1 MACPICKQN
10 KILYSIN
17 VKDYEYNIKNSAQYK
32 QCSSCES
39 IYRNFPRKIK
49 KNLQKKFYKENSYM
63 PLKGGIIYD
72 FMKTVYTNYEIKKI
86 DYSLDLF
93 KVEKVLDIACGK
105 GYLIKKIAQNNYNK
119 CYAIDAHI
127 KTKKENNVSFIKSSF
142 DNYKLIKKI
151 KPDLIIINNF
161 IEHVE
166 DIKKINKIISLMKKK
181 SSLVIITPDAN
192 SSGRKIFSSFWSG
205 YHAPRHKNIF
215 SEDSLKLLISKN
227 KKIKYFLK
235 KIYDPFTNILSIR
248 NYIKQFSLKY
258 FFQNIFQ
265 FVFFLFFILSDL
277 FKKNRLFLIIEK
289 I

>member
-1 MACPICKQN
+1 MGCPICKKN

-17 VKDYEYNIKNSAQYK
+17 VKDYEYNLKNSAQYK
-32 QCSSCES
+32 QCSSCKT
-39 IYRNFPRKIK
+39 IYRNHPKKIK
-49 KNLQKKFYKENSYM
+49 KISQKKFYKEDSYM
-63 PLKGGIIYD
+63 PLKGGFFYD
-72 FMKTVYTNYEIKKI
+72 FMKSAYANYEVKKI
-86 DYSLDLF
+86 GYILGLF
-93 KVEKVLDIACGK
+93 KLEKVLDIACGK
-105 GYLIKKIAQNNYNK
+105 GYLIKKIAKNDYIK
-119 CYAIDAHI
+119 CFAIDAHVNT
-127 KTKKENNVSFIKSSF
+127 KTENNVKFIRSSF
-142 DNYKLIKKI
+142 DNYRLIKKI
-151 KPDLIIINNF
+151 KPDLMIINNF

-227 KKIKYFLK
+227 KKIRYSLK

-277 FKKNRLFLIIEK
+277 FKKNRLFLIVKK

>member
-10 KILYSIN
+10 KILYSVD
-17 VKDYEYNIKNSAQYK
+17 VKDYEYNIKNSSQYK
-32 QCSSCES
+32 QCSSCKN
-39 IYRNFPRKIK
+39 IYRYFPRKIK
-49 KNLQKKFYKENSYM
+49 KNLQKKFYKQNNYM

-72 FMKTVYTNYEIKKI
+72 FMKTIYSNYEIKKI
-86 DYSLDLF
+86 DYNLDLF

-127 KTKKENNVSFIKSSF
+127 KTKKENNVNFIQSSF

-192 SSGRKIFSSFWSG
+192 SSGRKTFSNFWSG
-205 YHAPRHKNIF
+205 YHAPRHKNIL

-227 KKIKYFLK
+227 KKIRYSLK

-248 NYIKQFSLKY
+248 NYIKQISLKY
-258 FFQNIFQ
+258 FFLNIFQ
-265 FVFFLFFILSDL
+265 FIFFLFFILSDL
-277 FKKNRLFLIIEK
+277 FKKNRLFLIVKK